1 MEMNNVV
8 GAILQ
13 VFSGVGNWIAT
24 GVNNMIPMFWT
35 AAESGSG
42 GELTFLGVLAVA
54 GLAISVTFLLIGIV
68 QNFLHFRG

>member
-1 MEMNNVV
+1 MDNVV

-13 VFSGVGNWIAT
+13 VFTGVGNWITT
-24 GVNNMIPMFWT
+24 GVNNMVPMFWQ
-35 AAESGSG
+35 AAETGSA

-54 GLAISVTFLLIGIV
+54 GLAISVTFLLIGVI